1 GLEWSGIR
9 AMANNDITPQ
19 LGHTFS
25 LRFQKSITT
34 DNANILA
41 INTSTYLPG
50 LFLNHSIGLD
60 LGFQK
65 NTPTIY
71 YFPNEVAFTSGV
83 YGKYPSIYYGGKIS
97 YNLPLAY
104 PDYAIWKLLYIK
116 RIFSRG
122 FFDFGYFDKEYL
134 SSVGVDLKMNFHIFR
149 IEQELQF
156 GVRIGYVTQLNDV

>member
-1 GLEWSGIR
+1 MYRLVKRSRWYNRRKKRNLSLELVNCVLCF
-9 AMANNDITPQ
+9 M
-19 LGHTFS
+19 F
-25 LRFQKSITT
+25 
-34 DNANILA
+34 
-41 INTSTYLPG
+41 
-50 LFLNHSIGLD
+50 
-60 LGFQK
+60 FQK

-83 YGKYPSIYYGGKIS
+83 IGKFPSTYYGGKIS
-97 YNLPLAY
+97 YNMPLAY

-116 RIFSRG
+116 RVFSRG

-156 GVRIGYVTQLNDV
+156 GVRIGYLTQLNDVFANILFNINI